1 MIYSDEYR
9 SYHGLAFPHA
19 TVNHRQHEWARADDG
34 DGLREVHCNT
44 GEGAGAGLRP
54 FLRTFRGVHKA
65 YLQHYVATYEAARR
79 LDMSHK
85 LYSRVCWR
93 CVLRTST
100 HLGMV
105 YSTPSI
111 HRRDHPLQPRIGCIM
126 NVWHRYPVMSRT

>member
-65 YLQHYVATYEAARR
+65 YLQHYVATYEALVNAKRVSPA
-79 LDMSHK
+79 LI
-85 LYSRVCWR
+85 SRMCW
-93 CVLRTST
+93 
-100 HLGMV
+100 
-105 YSTPSI
+105 P
-111 HRRDHPLQPRIGCIM
+111 PKQPPHDD
-126 NVWHRYPVMSRT
+126 WT